1 MRQIN
6 TPPISREELL
16 RKYTYD
22 PATGALTRNYD
33 MGRYPKGGQVGKCDA
48 KGNRVLRFKFN
59 DGRFGMIALGRLIWL
74 IVTGTLPNRYV
85 RFRDN
90 DNTNFAAN
98 NLYLGRLIN
107 SEANLAKQAAQ
118 TTGGN

>member
-1 MRQIN
+1 MRQTN
-6 TPPISREELL
+6 TPPITREELL

-22 PATGALTRNYD
+22 PRTGALTRNWD

-48 KGNRVLRFKFN
+48 KGNRVLRFKF
-59 DGRFGMIALGRLIWL
+59 DEGHFGMIALGRLIWF

-85 RFRDN
+85 RFRDG

-98 NLYLGRLIN
+98 NLYLGRAIN
-107 SEANLAKQAAQ
+107 TPENIAKNKAK
-118 TTGGN
+118 GKH